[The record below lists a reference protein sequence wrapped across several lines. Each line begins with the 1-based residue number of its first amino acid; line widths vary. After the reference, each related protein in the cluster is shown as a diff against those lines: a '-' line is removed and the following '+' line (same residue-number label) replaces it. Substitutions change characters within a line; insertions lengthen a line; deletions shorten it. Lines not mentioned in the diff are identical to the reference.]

1 MDNEQI
7 NIETSVNGTEEA
19 VSKMDN
25 LSIGTLEAII
35 ASEGLGDSFSKL
47 QSIIQSFQTGQ
58 IEDSLKPFVN
68 QLNNINN
75 IVSSISGKIK
85 GQEIVGN
92 QKDIRI
98 VKSQI
103 NDEIKNAYMA
113 RTGDIPG
120 LRIRALREQGN
131 STEYENFFNGKINV
145 EDIKAG
151 LLNSILKGFLDTN
164 RKSEFSRDIA
174 YRVIESNRDKT
185 DGTLKLNSKS
195 IYKDVYDE
203 FNKEVEAKKAEIDVG
218 TIEEVITSFTD
229 IIKGSTEDL
238 KQAQVEFEEL
248 ANDMK
253 GFKNDFSKKSSEN
266 KDNQKNFEEKSNE
279 TKKAKEDFDYK
290 SFVNKFNGDF
300 GSIFDAIFSKAV
312 KENRAISGEDIQ
324 ILYNNDTVKNIEKLV
339 SQKTEALK
347 KFKDDAITEDMT
359 ESLQSYLK
367 NLKRK
372 IKEVIDKGFNATVE
386 SVDKDGNK
394 VFQNQPLFEF
404 GKMPEEA
411 EEKLGKVNSIIG
423 ELLTTITN
431 TDLESLNEEQFGKV
445 IQNVSK
451 LTKSLT
457 SVHELIANA
466 PLANSNHKN
475 VMASSRYLKDSALIN
490 SGLFDANENAKAVR
504 NIMQAASAGYNNE
517 LEQLKELNNIRS
529 HYIQTINKAVSAFN
543 QNYYKQEQENRRLQK
558 EKDKY
563 SAYSEGGFKASVK
576 DSLRLFNTRALNR
589 NTLGGF
595 ALRGV
600 DRLSKFT
607 KLGDVSPRL
616 NSKGEVIKGS
626 GINLV
631 TTGAAVAGMAV
642 AKLGKELI
650 NLSKNALRAFGDIES
665 IKVNLGVV
673 YGNQSEANQMFSE
686 LSDYARKSPFGVQTV
701 SEFALLLKQSGV
713 YSNELLDT
721 LKMIGDVS
729 GGNQEK
735 MKRIANNYAQIV
747 AMGKA
752 NSIDLRQFANA
763 GIPIYEM
770 LRDELKIDQAGVR
783 QQAAA
788 GEITS
793 DVIEKVFKKMTSEG
807 GVFYKAVDKG
817 AETYK
822 ARMQNLEDAKQLA
835 LSEAGEWLFNF
846 GGIGTDIVNFMEGF
860 NSHWENVF
868 DKWNTSRDLNEAKD
882 FKEQFGKYSKSYNTL
897 ISSLERN
904 TDFVGENSALIN
916 TLNNSMDTFYSKNK
930 DKQRS
935 AEAEEYF
942 KIKSKT
948 SDYEYALNLA
958 NEMLAPIKDKT
969 DIINSLKNIYE
980 NEAVENFEYLDSDKS
995 KLNENYESISDY
1007 IPLLRLIENSIID
1020 YVNPSVKST
1029 WKYSD
1034 PEFLAQDIIMGILT
1048 GKDYSPI
1055 TGGVLNL
1062 DWVLNK
1068 KDKKRL
1074 PEVKPA
1080 GMEVMT
1086 IDTGTGLSTELKKNS
1101 LNSKSSAFSISSF
1114 IESEYKKS
1122 DAYKAKEDEQRERK
1136 FQEARDLVELQKE
1149 LEIGNNLYWFKK
1161 QYDSSAKDIFEIIK
1175 KFYSGETVNTTAEAM
1190 TNDDRRIIL
1199 SNVEALKDLFTNNQE
1214 LNRYLPNLE
1223 MKLNEKT
1230 GNSAYTLYELLQ
1242 KSDRDKN
1249 NLRINNEYILQG
1261 LGDLFE
1267 SLKNVTASEEVK
1279 KLFNSILLNPIANL
1293 VDEDKLNAAL
1303 KNIEKEQDKKF
1314 TPFWKRFTSSIFNIA
1329 IESFEDEVDVFKRY
1343 TDKASRE
1350 MNTAIAD
1357 ALILDG
1363 KNADKYIKRTSDGNI
1378 DQYQTS
1384 LAYQK
1389 YAISSGSSY
1398 AVTKAYYDALSKE
1411 EQTLRA
1417 FKTGKYFQRED
1428 LDKLWDNEWA
1438 KNLGYEGKEDFITAF
1453 SGTEDAVNKAKLAI
1467 EKEVD
1472 SIYKNIRARKDEV
1485 EIISNLKSAVK
1496 DIENEFNE
1504 NQYNKQA
1511 KNILES
1517 SPKLKEFDSTRLDQ
1531 IIEMFKKMYTTASGF
1546 NSESALKEIEKFA
1559 NNQELDTEW
1568 LKEYNPTKVSE
1579 ANNKIEE
1586 NNLRIEEL
1594 QNKINKNNEQLN
1606 PLQTEREKSESNHNN
1621 KAKGLEDKINEN
1633 QKWLDDFSVKALEAD
1648 EIIRKYGFKNW
1659 DAFIS
1664 QYYGK
1669 SWKKIPKSIF
1679 RNGEEEGLRKV
1690 REVYNLQ
1697 DEVEPRKSLITKL
1710 KVEQTKLENDDEYK
1724 TNING
1729 LDVKISVITN
1739 ENKETQE
1746 EIDKLTKENE
1756 KLKKVTGET
1765 WIKSDPNATVNKG
1778 KDVLTQ
1784 SQISDYQDIL
1794 KAYTENTGFIQWKEL
1809 KNNNKPGIKNNFI
1822 GNSIASA
1829 FGVGEEFPI
1838 LPTYRNK
1845 EGKLITENTVKQQRL
1860 LNRFGAPEGTNFE
1873 NFWTSNKDYITETYR
1888 TLGFSPEKL
1897 GKLDEKGNIEFNLK
1911 SGEKMLD
1918 TIDNV
1923 IYGLEKGAEA
1933 ARELGSSLDSAFTTF
1948 LSDGFSNTMQSLGKH
1963 LATDADTSED
1973 IADAWKNAGK
1983 AMMEQLAATA
1993 TDTGLKLIGAGALRN
2008 NWGLIG
2014 TGLGLVATG
2023 GLLNIGLGALNA
2035 NEDNDDSTNKA
2046 EQQAARLKSLKE
2058 DLSDLLEQA
2067 KLDAE
2072 YYLVN
2077 SRHQDA
2083 LSSIYTKQEA
2093 NRKVNDAIITPNGNV
2108 ISTHPDDY
2116 LIATKTPETL
2126 LSRNMGSVNVSF
2138 SPSINVINNTS
2149 SQIDVKTSERTGENG
2164 NLEIDVI
2171 IENLVGSKIANGT
2184 FDSAF
2189 AKRQQRINGR
2199 SVSF

>member
-19 VSKMDN
+19 VSKMDS

-75 IVSSISGKIK
+75 LVSSISGKIK
-85 GQEIVGN
+85 GQEIVNN

-113 RTGDIPG
+113 RTGDTPG
-120 LRIRALREQGN
+120 LRAKALKEQGN

-164 RKSEFSRDIA
+164 RKSEYARDIA
-174 YRVIESNRDKT
+174 YRVIESNRGKT
-185 DGTLKLNSKS
+185 ELTSKLNSRS

-203 FNKEVEAKKAEIDVG
+203 FDKEVENKKSEIDID

-229 IIKGSTEDL
+229 IIKGNTEDL
-238 KQAQVEFEEL
+238 KQAQMEFEKL

-253 GFKNDFSKKSSEN
+253 SFKNDFSKKASEN

-279 TKKAKEDFDYK
+279 TKKAKEEFDYK

-300 GSIFDAIFSKAV
+300 GSIFDAIFSNAV

-324 ILYNNDTVKNIEKLV
+324 VLYNNDTVKNIERLV

-347 KFKDDAITEDMT
+347 NFKNDVVTEDMT

-367 NLKRK
+367 NLKQK

-394 VFQNQPLFEF
+394 LFQNQPLFEF

-411 EEKLGKVNSIIG
+411 EEKLEKISSIIS
-423 ELLTTITN
+423 ELLKTITN
-431 TDLESLNEEQFGKV
+431 TDLENLNEEEFGKV
-445 IQNVSK
+445 VQNVSK

-475 VMASSRYLKDSALIN
+475 VMASSKYLKDSALIN
-490 SGLFDANENAKAVR
+490 SGLFDANENAKAVK
-504 NIMQAASAGYNNE
+504 NIMQAANAGYNNE
-517 LEQLKELNNIRS
+517 LEQLKELNNVRS
-529 HYIQTINKAVSAFN
+529 HYIQTINKAVTAFN

-563 SAYSEGGFKASVK
+563 AAYSEGGFKASVK
-576 DSLRLFNTRALNR
+576 DSLRLFNTRVLNR
-589 NTLGGF
+589 NTLTGF
-595 ALRGV
+595 MLRGV
-600 DRLSKFT
+600 DSLSKNSKF
-607 KLGDVSPRL
+607 GDISPRL

-631 TTGAAVAGMAV
+631 TTGAAAAAMAV
-642 AKLGKELI
+642 AKLGKELVS
-650 NLSKNALRAFGDIES
+650 LSKNALRAFGDIES

-686 LSDYARKSPFGVQTV
+686 LSEYARKSPFGVQTV

-770 LRDELKIDQAGVR
+770 LRDELKINQAGVR

-835 LSEAGEWLFNF
+835 LSEFGEWLFNF
-846 GGIGTDIVNFMEGF
+846 GGIGTEAVNFMERF
-860 NSHWENVF
+860 SSHWEDVF
-868 DKWNTSRDLNEAKD
+868 DKWNTSRDLNDAKE
-882 FKEQFGKYSKSYNTL
+882 FREQFGKYNKSYNAL
-897 ISSLERN
+897 VSSLERN

-916 TLNNSMDTFYSKNK
+916 TLNGSMDSFYSKNK

-942 KIKSKT
+942 KITEKEVIQKAAVEDLKENIKS
-948 SDYEYALNLA
+948 
-958 NEMLAPIKDKT
+958 IKDAYNEEELIAGLEKMVSIYGSNIFTGNLT
-969 DIINSLKNIYE
+969 DDNYTEVFKQKGIEQKFIDLQPIFSVFHNDLQSKGINTEIARQIINDLFFGTDTYISRYFN
-980 NEAVENFEYLDSDKS
+980 NEKLVKKIQLMSDKE
-995 KLNENYESISDY
+995 KNRSIE
-1007 IPLLRLIENSIID
+1007 LR
-1020 YVNPSVKST
+1020 
-1029 WKYSD
+1029 
-1034 PEFLAQDIIMGILT
+1034 
-1048 GKDYSPI
+1048 
-1055 TGGVLNL
+1055 
-1062 DWVLNK
+1062 
-1068 KDKKRL
+1068 
-1074 PEVKPA
+1074 PA
-1080 GMEVMT
+1080 AMEVMT
-1086 IDTGTGLSTELKKNS
+1086 IDTGTSLSTELKKNS
-1101 LNSKSSAFSISSF
+1101 LNSKESAFSIASF

-1122 DAYKAKEDEQRERK
+1122 DTYKVKEDEARERK
-1136 FQEARDLVELQKE
+1136 FQEAKDLVDLQKN
-1149 LEIGNNLYWFKK
+1149 LEIGDNLEWFKT
-1161 QYDSSAKDIFEIIK
+1161 QYESSAKDIFEIIK
-1175 KFYSGETVNTTAEAM
+1175 KFYSGETVNTTAETM
-1190 TNDDRRIIL
+1190 TNEDRKIIL
-1199 SNVEALKDLFTNNQE
+1199 SNVEALKDLFKNNQE
-1214 LNRYLPNLE
+1214 LNKYLFKLEEDLKTRPN
-1223 MKLNEKT
+1223 
-1230 GNSAYTLYELLQ
+1230 GSVYTLYELLQ
-1242 KSDRDKN
+1242 KSDREAP
-1249 NLRINNEYILQG
+1249 NLRTNNEYILQG
-1261 LGDLFE
+1261 LGSLFE
-1267 SLKNVTASEEVK
+1267 SLKDTTASEEVK
-1279 KLFNSILLNPIANL
+1279 KLFNSILINPIANL

-1314 TPFWKRFTSSIFNIA
+1314 TPFWRRFTSSVFDIA
-1329 IESFEDEVDVFKRY
+1329 VESFENEFDVFKRY
-1343 TDKASRE
+1343 FDKASRE

-1357 ALILDG
+1357 ALILEGIDES
-1363 KNADKYIKRTSDGNI
+1363 KYVKRTANGDI
-1378 DQYQTS
+1378 DQYKTS
-1384 LAYQK
+1384 LAYQQ
-1389 YAISSGSSY
+1389 YALSSNSSY
-1398 AVTKAYYDALSKE
+1398 GVTKAYYDALSKE

-1438 KNLGYEGKEDFITAF
+1438 KNLGYKGKEDFITAF
-1453 SGTEDAVNKAKLAI
+1453 SGTEDAVNKAKFAI

-1472 SIYKNIRARKDEV
+1472 SIYKNIKARKDEV

-1496 DIENEFNE
+1496 DIENEYNE
-1504 NQYNKQA
+1504 NEYNRKA

-1517 SPKLKEFDSTRLDQ
+1517 SSNLKQFDNEEIAQ
-1531 IIEMFKKMYTTASGF
+1531 FIEMFKKMYTTELGF
-1546 NSESALKEIEKFA
+1546 DSEKALEAVKKFA
-1559 NNQELDTEW
+1559 NNESLGENW
-1568 LKEYNPTKVSE
+1568 LKTYNPTKVSE
-1579 ANNKIEE
+1579 AQNKIKE
-1586 NNLRIEEL
+1586 NNLQIEEL

-1606 PLQTEREKSESNHNN
+1606 PLQTERNQSESDYNN
-1621 KAKGLEDKINEN
+1621 RAKEIEDEINKN
-1633 QKWLDDFSVKALEAD
+1633 QKWLDDFNVKAIEAD
-1648 EIIRKYGFKNW
+1648 EIIRKYGFKNM

-1664 QYYGK
+1664 QFYGK
-1669 SWKKIPKSIF
+1669 SWKEIPKKIF

-1690 REVYNLQ
+1690 REVFNLQ
-1697 DEVEPRKSLITKL
+1697 DEVEPRKSRITKL
-1710 KVEQTKLENDDEYK
+1710 KAEQIKLENDDEYK

-1729 LDVKISVITN
+1729 LDLQISVITEGN
-1739 ENKETQE
+1739 TDLQA
-1746 EIDKLTKENE
+1746 EIEKLTKENE
-1756 KLKKVTGET
+1756 RLSKVSGISSLKADLNDVSNRGK
-1765 WIKSDPNATVNKG
+1765 NTVG
-1778 KDVLTQ
+1778 KIQT
-1784 SQISDYQDIL
+1784 SKYQDIF
-1794 KAYTENTGFIQWKEL
+1794 KAYAENTDFIQWKRGR
-1809 KNNNKPGIKNNFI
+1809 NGIKNNFI
-1822 GNSIASA
+1822 GNAIASA
-1829 FGVGEEFPI
+1829 FGAGEYFPI
-1838 LPTYRNK
+1838 LPIFNGETYK
-1845 EGKLITENTVKQQRL
+1845 NTVRQQRI
-1860 LNRFGAPEGTNFE
+1860 LNNFGAPDGTDFE
-1873 NFWTSNKDYITETYR
+1873 TFYNANKESVIETYR

-1897 GKLDEKGNIEFNLK
+1897 GKKLKLTSNEKGEFDFNLK

-1918 TIDNV
+1918 TIDRV
-1923 IYGLEKGAEA
+1923 ITGLEKGAEA
-1933 ARELGSSLDSAFTTF
+1933 ANELGSSLDSAFTTF
-1948 LSDGFSNTMQSLGKH
+1948 LSDGFKDTMQAFGKSMATGV
-1963 LATDADTSED
+1963 LASED

-1993 TDTGLKLIGAGALRN
+1993 TDTGLKLIGAGAIDRN
-2008 NWGLIG
+2008 WAMIG

-2035 NEDNDDSTNKA
+2035 NDENDDSTDKA

-2072 YYLVN
+2072 YYLIN

-2126 LSRNMGSVNVSF
+2126 LSRNTGSVNVSF

-2149 SQIDVKTSERTGENG
+2149 SQIDVKTNERIGENG